1 MDEIGIG
8 LIGTGF
14 MGKCHA
20 LAFRAVGAVFPDVPH
35 PRLAMLCD
43 VPEDAAV
50 SFARQFGFARSTADW
65 RDLVSAPDVDVVA
78 ITTPNGMHKEI
89 ALAAIAA
96 GKAVYC
102 EKPLALT
109 LADAEEMATAAETA
123 KVPTLVGY
131 NYLKNPAVT
140 HAKALIDRG
149 TIGRVIHFRGVVD
162 EDYMADP
169 SLPWS
174 WRCRSVEAG
183 LGALGDMG
191 CHLVSI
197 AQHLVGPI
205 VSLIADQE
213 TSHATRPLPDGSGTR
228 AVENEDTA
236 TALVRFA
243 SGVGGMISTSRVAWG
258 RKGKLAW
265 EVHGDAGMIAFDQ
278 ERMNELH
285 VFEAG
290 PDKAMHGFRT
300 ILSGPAHPPY
310 GNFVP
315 APGHG
320 LGFNDQKTIE
330 VANLLRGLKETETI
344 YPSFA
349 DALRIERVIH
359 AIDRSARSGGRRE
372 KV

>member
-1 MDEIGIG
+1 MGEIGIG

-14 MGKCHA
+14 MGKSHA
-20 LAFRAVGAVFPDVPH
+20 LAYRAVGAVFSDVPH
-35 PRLAMLCD
+35 PRLSVLCD
-43 VPEDAAV
+43 VPEDAAK
-50 SFARQFGFARSTADW
+50 SFARQFGFARATSEW
-65 RDLVSAPDVDVVA
+65 RDLVTSDDVDVVA
-78 ITTPNGMHKEI
+78 ITTPNGLHKEI

-109 LADAEEMATAAETA
+109 LANAEEMAAAAATAG
-123 KVPTLVGY
+123 VPTLVGY

-140 HAKALIDRG
+140 HAKALIARG
-149 TIGRVIHFRGVVD
+149 VIGRVIHFRGVVD

-174 WRCRSVEAG
+174 WRCRSVDAG
-183 LGALGDMG
+183 LGTLGDLG

-205 VSLIADQE
+205 TSLIADQD
-213 TSHATRPLPDGSGTR
+213 TPHATRPLPDGSGTR
-228 AVENEDTA
+228 PVENEDIS

-243 SGVGGMISTSRVAWG
+243 SGVGGSLSTSRVAWG

-310 GNFVP
+310 GEFVP

-320 LGFNDQKTIE
+320 LSFNDQKTIE
-330 VANLLRGLKETETI
+330 VANLLRGLQGTESL

-349 DALRIERVIH
+349 DALTIERVIH
-359 AIDRSARSGGRRE
+359 AIDRSARAGGQRISI
-372 KV
+372 